1 MFARGLTELSTA
13 DLKDLLRHHHRGEL
27 DVPVTIVGLTRLGF
41 QNRSEPL
48 LETFRGLDA
57 AAVRAVLT
65 AVLAERVAQERAEAA
80 RRQAELPDG

>member
-1 MFARGLTELSTA
+1 MFARGLTDVSTA
-13 DLKDLLRHHHRGEL
+13 HLKDLLRHYHRGEL

-41 QNRSEPL
+41 QNRSDPL

-57 AAVRAVLT
+57 AGVRAVLT